1 MTGALR
7 RECAPRGKPQAA
19 SGRWQ
24 PSCILPLRVARK
36 HFDHIVVQAVV
47 ELALEGP
54 RELLIFDFSRPQQEL
69 VGVHLDARRPEANFH
84 FDAVRRLVR
93 VKGEERMLVP
103 RQLDLHFFEKLAQDR
118 IAGSSHRAFT
128 RFPQAHPPDRRALSS
143 RRALSRRWPAPW
155 RRRAQSKSLRERSA
169 CANARPPHE
178 ASRRRTRKADSR
190 RRRFQSPE
198 KRCCACHA
206 RPRYARNA
214 PSNRAAR
221 AWWYGR
227 PAPCSPHG

>member
-69 VGVHLDARRPEANFH
+69 VGVHLDARRPEADFH

-93 VKGEERMLVP
+93 VKGEERMFVP
-103 RQLDLHFFEKLAQDR
+103 RQLDLYFFEKLAQDHIADIAAPR
-118 IAGSSHRAFT
+118 IHAVSAGAST
-128 RFPQAHPPDRRALSS
+128 RSPRSFISPRTFSKVASAL
-143 RRALSRRWPAPW
+143 A
-155 RRRAQSKSLRERSA
+155 SKS
-169 CANARPPHE
+169 
-178 ASRRRTRKADSR
+178 TK
-190 RRRFQSPE
+190 
-198 KRCCACHA
+198 
-206 RPRYARNA
+206 
-214 PSNRAAR
+214 
-221 AWWYGR
+221 
-227 PAPCSPHG
+227 